1 MEKEVL
7 LGNFDTF
14 LISEMGYSLCG
25 TTEDQEKVRKE
36 AYHTF
41 LQRIHGER
49 PASFP
54 TIRRWFGIR
63 SVAVPA
69 REQIFRIVFSLGCD
83 LETANRYFVEGVLQ
97 PSFQINDYTE
107 MIAMYG
113 LENRWNWEKYQR
125 AVEEYEKGLDDDTEI
140 LHEPNTQWLFRQ
152 FEYVKTLNEEQFMY
166 WMWEHSGIFKGYS
179 KTAQEYLNKYRGLV
193 LDEMRKE
200 AENNLRFLLAESGF
214 KQWKKKRIRRK
225 AANELEQIKK
235 YIRSNERSK
244 NKDISDH
251 LAKNILELAKMA
263 YSESGQNTKLLAE
276 LFESS
281 ASTMTHKY
289 LSDLF
294 HIPEHSEI
302 HIQTRQA
309 IRKLEKCTNTEP
321 CPDEIAEM
329 IDHLGKG
336 KVVVE
341 SAGEAKEWL
350 EEFDNEG
357 KRRRLIVKRS
367 DLMPM
372 IYYVARQRY
381 RTKIADA
388 VETYNR
394 SEAQKVF
401 LDMANAVLIACNM
414 PAVSEKYRYDRQL
427 LQSFQEEEV

>member
-25 TTEDQEKVRKE
+25 TMEDQEKVRKE

-336 KVVVE
+336 KVAVE

>member
-1 MEKEVL
+1 M
-7 LGNFDTF
+7 
-14 LISEMGYSLCG
+14 
-25 TTEDQEKVRKE
+25 
-36 AYHTF
+36 
-41 LQRIHGER
+41 
-49 PASFP
+49 
-54 TIRRWFGIR
+54 
-63 SVAVPA
+63 
-69 REQIFRIVFSLGCD
+69 
-83 LETANRYFVEGVLQ
+83 
-97 PSFQINDYTE
+97 
-107 MIAMYG
+107 
-113 LENRWNWEKYQR
+113 
-125 AVEEYEKGLDDDTEI
+125 
-140 LHEPNTQWLFRQ
+140 
-152 FEYVKTLNEEQFMY
+152 
-166 WMWEHSGIFKGYS
+166 
-179 KTAQEYLNKYRGLV
+179 
-193 LDEMRKE
+193 
-200 AENNLRFLLAESGF
+200 
-214 KQWKKKRIRRK
+214 
-225 AANELEQIKK
+225 
-235 YIRSNERSK
+235 
-244 NKDISDH
+244 
-251 LAKNILELAKMA
+251 AKNILELAKMA

-309 IRKLEKCTNTEP
+309 IRKLEKCTNAEP
-321 CPDEIAEM
+321 CPDEIEEM